1 MKQCRVRLEIR
12 QLFTTDPRSGEH
24 GRGGNQTT
32 AATGRGQSGNAVTR
46 QQILRQDV
54 AGKHSDLSLP
64 AVARKFL
71 TIVSCDSSLT
81 HWQGD
86 HSESRFVC
94 SSGVGSNHHLGRGK
108 RSARKARKVAKR
120 SKCVLRAKPVDVCEL
135 RFLKPRRWKPFNKSF
150 NRIRVGDTG
159 G

>member
-94 SSGVGSNHHLGRGK
+94 SSGVGSKHHLGRGK
-108 RSARKARKVAKR
+108 RSPRKALKVAKR
-120 SKCVLRAKPVDVCEL
+120 SVSYSEHGKV
-135 RFLKPRRWKPFNKSF
+135 
-150 NRIRVGDTG
+150 RITREVG
-159 G
+159 